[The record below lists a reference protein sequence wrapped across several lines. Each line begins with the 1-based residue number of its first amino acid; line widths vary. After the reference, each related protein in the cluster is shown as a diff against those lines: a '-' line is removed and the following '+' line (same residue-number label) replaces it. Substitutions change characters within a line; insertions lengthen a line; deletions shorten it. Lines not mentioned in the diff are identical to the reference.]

1 MSLYSIPPLI
11 GAAVAFTLGIFVF
24 HKRLK
29 DTAGRV
35 FFFLMLA
42 CAVWNLGEFMMQSS
56 KSFDSALLWAKISNL
71 GLVFIPLFLVR
82 FAYVYPKVSK
92 EPKLIYLPPCVIAFL
107 ILFTESIVSVRW
119 SATKEYFECAP
130 GKGWGYTLFMVFFF
144 FYMAFSA
151 FVFMNRRLKLGTVQ
165 ERKQAVHLSIGIVGI
180 MGYSLTE
187 GFLGALIPVTVLDS
201 FLSLGIAS
209 FFAYATIR
217 YQLFDIRVHIF
228 IRKVLIS
235 ACTFAML
242 LGLFL
247 TLVLLFS
254 TAVKEYFLAAPHPF
268 YIGIL
273 FIAATLFRKIDQG
286 ATFVVESIFPGLK
299 WKESEVGEIFLIHK
313 ERGIIVSHVEISPQ
327 IKIDKD
333 IAAGM
338 LSAVQDFLGETL
350 KSAKKK
356 ELNILS
362 YGGTKLLIEH
372 GNNCYMVV
380 VFTGYEIEEMRTSV
394 KALMHTIDEK
404 YNTVLSAWDGDMDKV
419 KDIAPVIKSVF
430 K

>member
-56 KSFDSALLWAKISNL
+56 DNLENALLWAKISNL
-71 GLVFIPLFLVR
+71 GFVFIPLFLVR
-82 FAYVYPKVSK
+82 FAYVYPKASK
-92 EPKLIYLPPCVIAFL
+92 EPKLIYLPVCFIAFL
-107 ILFTESIVSVRW
+107 ILFTDTIFSVKW
-119 SATKEYFECAP
+119 SGTKENFEYVY
-130 GKGWGYTLFMVFFF
+130 GELSILFMVFSF

-151 FVFMNRRLKLGTVQ
+151 FVFMSRRIKLGTAQ

-180 MGYSLTE
+180 MGYILLIE
-187 GFLGALIPVTVLDS
+187 GFLGALIPVTMLDS

-209 FFAYATIR
+209 FFTYATIR
-217 YQLFDIRVHIF
+217 YQLFDIGVHIF

-247 TLVLLFS
+247 AFLLLFS
-254 TAVKEYFLAAPHPF
+254 TAVKEYFFASPHPF

-372 GNNCYMVV
+372 GNYSYMVV

-404 YNTVLSAWDGDMDKV
+404 YNAVLSAWDGDMDKV
-419 KDIAPVIKSVF
+419 EDIAPVIKSVF

>member
-42 CAVWNLGEFMMQSS
+42 CAVWNLSEFMMQTS
-56 KSFDSALLWAKISNL
+56 KSLDNALFWAKISNL
-71 GLVFIPLFLVR
+71 GFILIPMFLVR

-92 EPKLIYLPPCVIAFL
+92 EPKLIYSPVCVIAFL
-107 ILFTESIVSVRW
+107 ILFTDTIFSVKW
-119 SATKEYFECAP
+119 SGTKENFEYVS
-130 GKGWGYTLFMVFFF
+130 GDLYTLFMVFFF

-151 FVFMNRRLKLGTVQ
+151 FVFMSRRLKLEATE
-165 ERKQAVHLSIGIVGI
+165 ERKQAVHLSIGIVGVI
-180 MGYSLTE
+180 GYILIE

-254 TAVKEYFLAAPHPF
+254 TTLKDYFSAAPHPF

-273 FIAATLFRKIDQG
+273 FIAATLFRKIDHG

-313 ERGIIVSHVEISPQ
+313 EKGIIVSHVEISPQ

-404 YNTVLSAWDGDMDKV
+404 YNTVLSAWDGDRDKV